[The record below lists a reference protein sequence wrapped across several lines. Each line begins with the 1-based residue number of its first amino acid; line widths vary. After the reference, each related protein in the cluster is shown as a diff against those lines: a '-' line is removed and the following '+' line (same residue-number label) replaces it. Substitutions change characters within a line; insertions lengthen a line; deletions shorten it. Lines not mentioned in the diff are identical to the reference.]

1 MCIKINKIL
10 NEKKIKSCFV
20 KKFYENQIDEQ
31 KLLEK
36 NGKLFLSSKRKDAI
50 LEAENE
56 NFEIAILDDGLQDK
70 SISNDVSFVCFNTIN
85 WIGNGLT
92 IPAGP
97 LRETMDNLKYYNHVF
112 LNGNLENLE
121 KIKIEIFKI
130 NPFIN
135 IYIGK
140 YKILNLNEFDFSKK
154 YLIFSGIG
162 NPNTFKNI
170 LLKNRIK
177 VVKEF
182 NFPDHYNYKKSDII
196 NLKKIATKMNLEII
210 TTEKDYVKISKTD
223 QKNIKYLKVELNF
236 KKEKKFINYLKS
248 KINEKN

>member
-1 MCIKINKIL
+1 M
-10 NEKKIKSCFV
+10 
-20 KKFYENQIDEQ
+20 
-31 KLLEK
+31 
-36 NGKLFLSSKRKDAI
+36 
-50 LEAENE
+50 
-56 NFEIAILDDGLQDK
+56 
-70 SISNDVSFVCFNTIN
+70 SI
-85 WIGNGLT
+85 
-92 IPAGP
+92 
-97 LRETMDNLKYYNHVF
+97 
-112 LNGNLENLE
+112 
-121 KIKIEIFKI
+121 
-130 NPFIN
+130 
-135 IYIGK
+135 
-140 YKILNLNEFDFSKK
+140 NEFKTSKK